1 MELKNTFSPVNEKKM
16 TIGGL
21 SNANTISAIAGRFG
35 PTPLFT
41 TVKIPTN

>member
-16 TIGGL
+16 TIDGL
-21 SNANTISAIAGRFG
+21 SSANTISTIAGRYR

-41 TVKIPTN
+41 SIKIPD